1 VGDPN
6 ALVAY
11 GAQLYVLRRAQGRL
25 AELEPLMSGFVARHA
40 SAPVWETATAL
51 LYALLGRMDDA
62 RGRFESAF
70 DEFMAL
76 PRDVTW
82 LPHLGLLGETC
93 ALLGDR
99 QRAAAL
105 LPLLEPFAEQT
116 LVAGPGAASFGV
128 AMRVVGLL
136 SATVS
141 RHDEAVARLER
152 AARLDEQRGGIAWFA
167 QSLCDHATVLL
178 ARDASGDREL
188 AARSASRAHALALRL
203 GMPAIAA
210 ATAPLAR
217 RLDDEPLPSEPHAHR
232 QVLRREKDHWTV
244 EYEGRACRLRDS
256 KGMHLLV
263 HLLRHPGEEFHAA
276 SLVAAASGAPLVP
289 GIPSLDQAASERAR
303 VSVTRAVHGLLDR
316 IATAHPALGEHLA
329 RTVRTGTVCSY
340 APDPR
345 LPSTWES

>member
-1 VGDPN
+1 
-6 ALVAY
+6 
-11 GAQLYVLRRAQGRL
+11 
-25 AELEPLMSGFVARHA
+25 M
-40 SAPVWETATAL
+40 
-51 LYALLGRMDDA
+51 
-62 RGRFESAF
+62 
-70 DEFMAL
+70 
-76 PRDVTW
+76 
-82 LPHLGLLGETC
+82 
-93 ALLGDR
+93 
-99 QRAAAL
+99 
-105 LPLLEPFAEQT
+105 
-116 LVAGPGAASFGV
+116 AGPGAASFGV

-141 RHDEAVARLER
+141 RHDDAVARLDR
-152 AARLDEQRGGIAWFA
+152 AARLDEQRGGLAWFA
-167 QSLCDHATVLL
+167 QSLCDHATVLM
-178 ARDASGDREL
+178 ARDAAGDRAL
-188 AARSASRAHALALRL
+188 AARSAARASALALRL
-203 GMPAIAA
+203 GMEAIAA

-217 RLDDEPLPSEPHAHR
+217 QLDDEPLPSDPRAHR
-232 QVLRREKDHWTV
+232 QVLRRERDHWTV

-276 SLVAAASGAPLVP
+276 SLVAVASGAALEP